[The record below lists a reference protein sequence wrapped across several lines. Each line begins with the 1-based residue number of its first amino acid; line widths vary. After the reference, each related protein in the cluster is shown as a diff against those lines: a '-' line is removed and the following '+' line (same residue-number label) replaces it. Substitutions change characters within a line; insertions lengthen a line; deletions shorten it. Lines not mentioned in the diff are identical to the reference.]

1 MVGCFCQ
8 NGLDIFQ
15 TFSKSVCLFGCWLA
29 VWSKVVDD
37 VVAGMSRSETTMEP
51 PPEDTVPSEQ
61 PDGFSLKIFF
71 LTKKKECVTWFNKN
85 LSVPSYSCLAIVVD
99 LWILKNIWDT
109 MSIYQ
114 STPWWTFFLPWQG
127 MNLRRAQHTNMMTCP
142 SGWPA
147 VPACRLGIFYTFS
160 HNHGSEK
167 SP

>member
-71 LTKKKECVTWFNKN
+71 FDQKKECVTWFNKN

-114 STPWWTFFLPWQG
+114 STPWWTFFFSMARYELEAGTAHKHDDLPK
-127 MNLRRAQHTNMMTCP
+127 RVT
-142 SGWPA
+142 SGASLQAWKFLHFLP
-147 VPACRLGIFYTFS
+147 
-160 HNHGSEK
+160 
-167 SP
+167 